1 MAIDMFFK
9 IDGIAGEATDDKHK
23 DSIKIEAFTFGV
35 NQVGASQSTG
45 HGLGAGRAEF
55 QDVKITKHVDK
66 SSPPLMEH
74 CATGKH
80 IPHALITVRKAD
92 GKEGAEYYTVKFT
105 DLLVSSFANT
115 GDDDKDALIETIAL
129 NYSKV
134 VFTYK
139 PQDKSGNLGA
149 PVVRGYDIK
158 IHKAVAS

>member
-9 IDGIAGEATDDKHK
+9 LDGIPGEATDEKHK
-23 DSIKIEAFTFGV
+23 DEIQIQSFTFGV
-35 NQVGASQSTG
+35 HQVGASQNTG
-45 HGLGAGRAEF
+45 KGLGAGRAEF
-55 QDVKITKHVDK
+55 NDVQITKHVDK
-66 SSPPLMEH
+66 ASPPLMEH

-80 IPHALITVRKAD
+80 IPNALITVRKAD

-105 DLLVSSFANT
+105 DLLVSSFQNT
-115 GDDDKDALIETIAL
+115 GDDDADSLVETINL

-139 PQDKSGNLGA
+139 PQDEKGNLGA

-158 IHKAVAS
+158 LHKAVGG